1 MRYLA
6 LGDSYT
12 IGEGIAEE
20 DRWPHQLV
28 RMLRSRGVDIEDPL
42 FIARTAWTTDE
53 LSDAIDAE
61 HLREKF
67 DLVSLLIGVNDQYR
81 SRPVTSFASEFESLL
96 RRAKGFA
103 RRNASRLIAL
113 SIPDWG
119 ATPFAEGRDR
129 VLIAGEIDAYNAR
142 AQELTEAAGARW
154 VDITEA
160 TRQMQHV
167 PSLAAPDG
175 LHPSAEMYR
184 QWAEL
189 LVPVALSALT
199 RKAKAT

>member
-1 MRYLA
+1 VRYLA

-28 RMLRSRGVDIEDPL
+28 RMLRLQGVDIEDPL

-67 DLVSLLIGVNDQYR
+67 DLVTLLIGVNDQYR

-142 AQELTEAAGARW
+142 ARELTEAAGARW

-184 QWAEL
+184 QWAKL
-189 LVPVALSALT
+189 LVPVALSVLT